1 MGLKES
7 IIGYAMKK
15 YWFEFGF
22 NENSLPFGIRMGCG
36 LTAFDYSDALNLLS
50 NKVFKD
56 KPLPNI
62 IKTIEN
68 IDVSTL
74 DPGHVLPNM
83 LSPDKRGIWF
93 PPGYDM

>member
-1 MGLKES
+1 M
-7 IIGYAMKK
+7 AMKK
-15 YWFEFGF
+15 YWFEFDF
-22 NENSLPFGIRMGCG
+22 NEISPSFGIRMGCG
-36 LTAFDYSDALNLLS
+36 LTAYDYSDALNLLS
-50 NKVFKD
+50 NKVFKE

-83 LSPDKRGIWF
+83 LSPDKRGVWF
-93 PPGYDM
+93 PLGYDV